1 MLCTSPAPRVALL
14 LHYRQV
20 WLTLGNFFI
29 LSLPKELTT
38 PATHLL
44 VVPPLCRSSPSE
56 PTALLPA
63 PRCTVSKLLLPYLCP
78 SLVASL
84 FPRHVPNPPPPIS
97 VFGYLL
103 ETEIFVTRG
112 GNSAHT
118 FSHNLHLFF
127 SAICRGTYNVCLS
140 PLPQPYPVAAVYPP
154 PHAAFET
161 RNCGG
166 SPPAPLTSSSGGM
179 ALSRWWSLLNIPGW
193 VVTVITQAVLLFGC
207 CDLHFSWRLSSAGPQ
222 WGSAHSRIFGSGGEM
237 RLRVDPPSFLFFFEA
252 LHQSSIPVSSL
263 ILLVRIPVPD
273 FWDNPPRAHTGHNSP
288 VA

>member
-84 FPRHVPNPPPPIS
+84 FPRHVPNPPPIS

-140 PLPQPYPVAAVYPP
+140 PLPQPYPVAAVYPLPMQHLKQETVAGHPLRLSRP
-154 PHAAFET
+154 PVEEWLSAGGGHPLTCSDCDHA
-161 RNCGG
+161 G
-166 SPPAPLTSSSGGM
+166 SPTI
-179 ALSRWWSLLNIPGW
+179 RLL
-193 VVTVITQAVLLFGC
+193 
-207 CDLHFSWRLSSAGPQ
+207 RLA
-222 WGSAHSRIFGSGGEM
+222 
-237 RLRVDPPSFLFFFEA
+237 
-252 LHQSSIPVSSL
+252 
-263 ILLVRIPVPD
+263 LLV
-273 FWDNPPRAHTGHNSP
+273 A
-288 VA
+288 AE

>member
-84 FPRHVPNPPPPIS
+84 FPRHVPNPPPP
-97 VFGYLL
+97 FQ
-103 ETEIFVTRG
+103 
-112 GNSAHT
+112 
-118 FSHNLHLFF
+118 F
-127 SAICRGTYNVCLS
+127 SAISWKLKFLSLGVAIPPTLFPITYTYFS
-140 PLPQPYPVAAVYPP
+140 PQSVEVPIMSVYP
-154 PHAAFET
+154 H
-161 RNCGG
+161 
-166 SPPAPLTSSSGGM
+166 SP
-179 ALSRWWSLLNIPGW
+179 
-193 VVTVITQAVLLFGC
+193 
-207 CDLHFSWRLSSAGPQ
+207 
-222 WGSAHSRIFGSGGEM
+222 
-237 RLRVDPPSFLFFFEA
+237 
-252 LHQSSIPVSSL
+252 SL
-263 ILLVRIPVPD
+263 ILLQRSIP
-273 FWDNPPRAHTGHNSP
+273 PPMQHLKQETVAGHPLRLSRPP
-288 VA
+288 VEEWLSAGGGHSLTYLVG